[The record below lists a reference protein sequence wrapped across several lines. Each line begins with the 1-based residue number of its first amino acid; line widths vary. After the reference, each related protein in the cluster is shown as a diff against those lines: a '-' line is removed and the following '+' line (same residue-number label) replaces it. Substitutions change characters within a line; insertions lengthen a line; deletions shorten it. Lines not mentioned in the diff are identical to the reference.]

1 MKFFVDSNILVY
13 SARPCPQQK
22 ACAGIVE
29 AVAAGADGY
38 LSTAV
43 LEEVW
48 HIETRGIAGPLAGL
62 TLHAYSI
69 FSPLLPVTDDA
80 FRLAI
85 ALDVNRLG
93 TNDRLHAGTCA
104 AHGIGVICTG
114 DAGFDGV
121 PGLRRVDPL
130 DEAALQPLLRG

>member
-1 MKFFVDSNILVY
+1 VKFFVDSNILVY
-13 SARPCPQQK
+13 SARPCPHQK

-29 AVAAGADGY
+29 AVAAGADGC

-48 HIETRGIAGPLAGL
+48 HIETSGKAGPLTGL
-62 TLHAYSI
+62 TRYAYSI

-85 ALDVNRLG
+85 ALKVNNLG

-104 AHGIGVICTG
+104 AHGITVICTA
-114 DAGFDGV
+114 DAGFEGL

-130 DEAALQPLLRG
+130 DEGALQPLLSS